1 MARTRKKST
10 LIPRYDY
17 PMTTRNVNVSTAT
30 ADDPFANETTS
41 YTFVRGAALA
51 CSIQNATPWDINTLP
66 EGIKTSQVFKIFSNT
81 PLYMS
86 IEGTDRMS
94 DSIFLPDSYFTLN
107 DNTAPTSVG
116 GWYNVVK
123 SSFRNVGVVV
133 HCEAIIAKDDNLL
146 NTDGLSQFPDT
157 STLEPLVDT
166 KSKLQDSTGWL
177 PTWEGENP

>member
-1 MARTRKKST
+1 MARIRKKTT

-94 DSIFLPDSYFTLN
+94 DSIFLPDSFFEINGLP
-107 DNTAPTSVG
+107 APTGIG
-116 GWYNVVK
+116 GWYNVVN
-123 SSFRNVGVVV
+123 SSYRGVGVVT

-157 STLEPLVDT
+157 TLLETNTDT
-166 KSKLQDSTGWL
+166 KTKLLSGDWITD
-177 PTWEGENP
+177 WEGENP